1 MIKDDKTREEMKRI
15 IRENQDKTLNEL
27 KRMIKNKLPEGER
40 EKFTFDNLKEL
51 ISEIN
56 EDRNKEMQRVFL
68 KRPKGSSGSN
78 RSTINR
84 EGEER

>member
-1 MIKDDKTREEMKRI
+1 MIKDDKTKEKMKRI
-15 IRENQDKTLNEL
+15 IRENPDKTLNEL
-27 KRMIKNKLPEGER
+27 KNMIKGILPEGER
-40 EKFTFDNLKEL
+40 GNFIFKDLKEL

>member
-40 EKFTFDNLKEL
+40 EKFTFDDLKEL

-56 EDRNKEMQRVFL
+56 QERKKEEEKRMQKVSFRRTNSTRNK
-68 KRPKGSSGSN
+68 
-78 RSTINR
+78 

>member
-40 EKFTFDNLKEL
+40 EKFTFNDLMEL

-56 EDRNKEMQRVFL
+56 QEREKEMQ
-68 KRPKGSSGSN
+68 KISSRRTKN
-78 RSTINR
+78 TRKI

>member
-40 EKFTFDNLKEL
+40 EKFTFDDLKEL

-56 EDRNKEMQRVFL
+56 QERKKQEEKRMQEVSFRRTNRARN
-68 KRPKGSSGSN
+68 
-78 RSTINR
+78 I

>member
-40 EKFTFDNLKEL
+40 EKFTFNDLMEL

-56 EDRNKEMQRVFL
+56 QEREKEKEEKC
-68 KRPKGSSGSN
+68 KRLVL
-78 RSTINR
+78 
-84 EGEER
+84 EELIVQEI

>member
-27 KRMIKNKLPEGER
+27 KNMIKSKLPKEER
-40 EKFTFDNLKEL
+40 EKFTFNDLMEL

-56 EDRNKEMQRVFL
+56 QEREKEMQ
-68 KRPKGSSGSN
+68 KISSRRTKN
-78 RSTINR
+78 TRKI

>member
-27 KRMIKNKLPEGER
+27 KNMIKSKLPKEER
-40 EKFTFDNLKEL
+40 EKFTFNDLMEL

-56 EDRNKEMQRVFL
+56 QEREKEKEEKMQKVSFRRTNRARN
-68 KRPKGSSGSN
+68 
-78 RSTINR
+78 I

>member
-1 MIKDDKTREEMKRI
+1 MIKDDKTKEEMKRI

-27 KRMIKNKLPEGER
+27 KNMIKSKLSKEER
-40 EKFTFDNLKEL
+40 EKFTFDDLMQL

-56 EDRNKEMQRVFL
+56 QEREKRN
-68 KRPKGSSGSN
+68 
-78 RSTINR
+78 I

>member
-15 IRENQDKTLNEL
+15 IRENPDKTLNEL
-27 KRMIKNKLPEGER
+27 KNMIKNKLPEGER
-40 EKFTFDNLKEL
+40 EKFTFDDLKEL

-56 EDRNKEMQRVFL
+56 QERKKQEEKRMQEVSFRRTSRTRN
-68 KRPKGSSGSN
+68 
-78 RSTINR
+78 I

>member
-15 IRENQDKTLNEL
+15 IRENQDKPLNEL

-40 EKFTFDNLKEL
+40 EKFTFDDLKEL

-56 EDRNKEMQRVFL
+56 QERKKQEEKRMQEVSFRRTSRTRN
-68 KRPKGSSGSN
+68 
-78 RSTINR
+78 I

>member
-15 IRENQDKTLNEL
+15 IRENQDKPLNEL

-40 EKFTFDNLKEL
+40 EKFTFNDLMEL

-56 EDRNKEMQRVFL
+56 QEREKEKEEKMQKVSFRRTNRARN
-68 KRPKGSSGSN
+68 
-78 RSTINR
+78 I

>member
-1 MIKDDKTREEMKRI
+1 MIKDDKTKEKMKRI

-56 EDRNKEMQRVFL
+56 QERKKQEEKRMQEVSL
-68 KRPKGSSGSN
+68 
-78 RSTINR
+78 
-84 EGEER
+84 EELAVQEI

>member
-40 EKFTFDNLKEL
+40 EKFT
-51 ISEIN
+51 
-56 EDRNKEMQRVFL
+56 L
-68 KRPKGSSGSN
+68 KRKGKRRKNAKG
-78 RSTINR
+78 
-84 EGEER
+84 

>member
-1 MIKDDKTREEMKRI
+1 MIKDDKTKEEMKRI

-27 KRMIKNKLPEGER
+27 KNMIKSKLSKEER
-40 EKFTFDNLKEL
+40 EKFTFDDLMQL

-56 EDRNKEMQRVFL
+56 QEREKEMQKVSFRRT
-68 KRPKGSSGSN
+68 KSIRN
-78 RSTINR
+78 I

>member
-15 IRENQDKTLNEL
+15 IRDNQDKTLNEL
-27 KRMIKNKLPEGER
+27 KNMIKSKLPKEER
-40 EKFTFDNLKEL
+40 EKFTFNDLMEL

-56 EDRNKEMQRVFL
+56 QEREKEMQ
-68 KRPKGSSGSN
+68 KISSRRTKN
-78 RSTINR
+78 TRKI

>member
-40 EKFTFDNLKEL
+40 EKFTFNDLAFSQTIL
-51 ISEIN
+51 
-56 EDRNKEMQRVFL
+56 
-68 KRPKGSSGSN
+68 
-78 RSTINR
+78 ST
-84 EGEER
+84 

>member
-40 EKFTFDNLKEL
+40 EKFTFNDLMEL

-56 EDRNKEMQRVFL
+56 QEREKEKEEKMQKVSFRRTNRARN
-68 KRPKGSSGSN
+68 
-78 RSTINR
+78 I
-84 EGEER
+84 EGEKR

>member
-1 MIKDDKTREEMKRI
+1 MKRI

-40 EKFTFDNLKEL
+40 EKFTFDDLKEL

-56 EDRNKEMQRVFL
+56 QEREKEKEETMQKVSFRRTNRARN
-68 KRPKGSSGSN
+68 
-78 RSTINR
+78 I

>member
-40 EKFTFDNLKEL
+40 EKFTFNDLMEL

-56 EDRNKEMQRVFL
+56 QEREKEIQKVSS
-68 KRPKGSSGSN
+68 KRPKN
-78 RSTINR
+78 TRKI

>member
-1 MIKDDKTREEMKRI
+1 MIKDDKTKEEMKRI

-27 KRMIKNKLPEGER
+27 KNMIKSKLSKEER
-40 EKFTFDNLKEL
+40 EKFTFDDLMQL

-56 EDRNKEMQRVFL
+56 QEREKEMQKVSFGRT
-68 KRPKGSSGSN
+68 KSIRN
-78 RSTINR
+78 I